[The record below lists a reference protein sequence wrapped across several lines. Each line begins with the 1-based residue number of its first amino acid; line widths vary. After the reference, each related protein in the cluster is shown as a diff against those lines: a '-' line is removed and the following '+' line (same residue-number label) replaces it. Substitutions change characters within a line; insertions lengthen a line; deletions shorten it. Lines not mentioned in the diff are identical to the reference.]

1 MRPRPH
7 HNTHKLQQLSLNSRG
22 ECEGE
27 GDTTHA
33 PGCPRIGSAGCPRS
47 RPEAECD
54 HPCVHS
60 CPWIQ
65 APRTRVLKRP
75 VCVSA
80 CVCVCACV
88 CACVCVSVGFRVHA
102 CRWLVCECECKFS
115 TILHCDAVGSIFHSE
130 PKSISLRASFWSSRV
145 HGPGTRTQI
154 PDMIVAIFSFNSS
167 TFSSHSQTILT
178 IYQHLMVQRSTVWNR
193 TVQHW
198 TWHDKT

>member
-1 MRPRPH
+1 MIRSPMSWLSMQPRPH

-33 PGCPRIGSAGCPRS
+33 PGCLRTGSAGCPRS

-65 APRTRVLKRP
+65 VPQTRVLKRP

-80 CVCVCACV
+80 CVCVCVCV
-88 CACVCVSVGFRVHA
+88 CVCMCECWFSCACVSVSSV
-102 CRWLVCECECKFS
+102 
-115 TILHCDAVGSIFHSE
+115 
-130 PKSISLRASFWSSRV
+130 
-145 HGPGTRTQI
+145 
-154 PDMIVAIFSFNSS
+154 
-167 TFSSHSQTILT
+167 
-178 IYQHLMVQRSTVWNR
+178 
-193 TVQHW
+193 
-198 TWHDKT
+198 